1 MFLNIDQI
9 KSVSK
14 FKSRKVKGNLLLE
27 LVVGFAVLSILLVSV
42 WSILST
48 STRVKSENNKTL
60 KEIES
65 LKIILKEIEVNTS
78 YEELISKNKN
88 NEINISDI
96 ENINL
101 VKEYINE
108 DIYEDLKLKIEIKN
122 NNELEVIIPVCEK
135 NNVRVSKYK

>member
-27 LVVGFAVLSILLVSV
+27 LVVGFAVLSILLVSI

-96 ENINL
+96 ENINV
-101 VKEYINE
+101 VKEYINK

-135 NNVRVSKYK
+135 NDVRISKYK